1 LAPSCWS
8 AASPCGRVCAGR
20 YRGCCTPSCPAF
32 SHCRHRPL
40 QRGFRQRAIAAT
52 PQDAEGDP
60 QALIRGQEIECGDG
74 WRCRPE
80 WHDPALGSRSGN
92 HRKWLALLVDPIAP
106 LFSMI
111 IPRNASRASPCN
123 GLRWS

>member
-1 LAPSCWS
+1 VEIHANRLRLRPWSACAGRFIVKS

-60 QALIRGQEIECGDG
+60 QALIPGAARQ
-74 WRCRPE
+74 
-80 WHDPALGSRSGN
+80 SG
-92 HRKWLALLVDPIAP
+92 
-106 LFSMI
+106 
-111 IPRNASRASPCN
+111 
-123 GLRWS
+123 